1 MAETRKPAADAGQD
15 AQSKAQAAQADRE
28 AEIAKTRESAKQ
40 DSSAI
45 TAQEDALNPANVDGL
60 RPAAGTPA
68 QVVEAGPGVEV
79 DADLDK
85 ASVQRASAGD
95 LDEASSEDLLTAARA
110 KAPLLTAEFVS
121 QYGLV
126 DEDLRAIARGEV
138 PPPPTIGPI
147 HNVDLH
153 WTPGGWQ
160 LTPVGVPPEDV
171 GKNAISR

>member
-1 MAETRKPAADAGQD
+1 MATNENPAE
-15 AQSKAQAAQADRE
+15 KAAKEQAARD

-45 TAQEDALNPANVDGL
+45 TAVEDPLNPANIKGM

-85 ASVQRASAGD
+85 AAVKRAEAGE
-95 LDEASSEDLLTAARA
+95 DEGDLLTRARA
-110 KAPLLTAEFVS
+110 KAPLLTAEFVK

-126 DEDLRAIARGEV
+126 DEDLEAIARGEV
-138 PPPPTIGPI
+138 PPPPTIGPV

-153 WTPGGWQ
+153 LTPGGWQ
-160 LTPVGVPPEDV
+160 VTPVGVPPEDV